1 MADTLLRK
9 ESYGEFVRETGS
21 IVATAGHRVKDGITS
36 NRNEMLILLGTVL
49 FVAAMSLLGAF
60 LISVG

>member
-1 MADTLLRK
+1 MPDTLLRK
-9 ESYGEFVRETGS
+9 ESYGQLVRGTGS
-21 IVATAGHRVKDGITS
+21 VVATAGHRMKDGITS

-49 FVAAMSLLGAF
+49 FVVAMTMLGAF